1 MHIYKHKCIHTLEYF
16 LLVRSS
22 NTSYVL
28 VRSRWLVLVLEIL
41 GINKY
46 IIMKRD
52 IVSFE
57 VVVRQLSLDNFDRNN
72 DSSLQ
77 IAIALLF

>member
-1 MHIYKHKCIHTLEYF
+1 MHTHKYF
-16 LLVRSS
+16 LLVRRC

>member
-1 MHIYKHKCIHTLEYF
+1 MHTHKYF

-46 IIMKRD
+46 IIKKRD